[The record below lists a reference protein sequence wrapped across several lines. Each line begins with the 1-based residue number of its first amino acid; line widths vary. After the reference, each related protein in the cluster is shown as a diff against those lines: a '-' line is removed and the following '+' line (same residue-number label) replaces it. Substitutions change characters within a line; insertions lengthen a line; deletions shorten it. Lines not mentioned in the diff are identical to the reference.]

1 MVKEGH
7 LLFVFACSLFWREGR
22 AAPGGP
28 ELAEEVRADCRW
40 SMTGENDL
48 GRKTEDSVI
57 VRHLFW
63 SFSVSHSWEKWCS
76 RRGRSSLDTASPWG
90 EVIPQGTCD
99 LLLAGTLLQ
108 TRLPCIF
115 PHKYFFGFN
124 LLDLDMWRPV
134 FYWKHCSILDIYPPV
149 ILKNR
154 FNVPSI

>member
-1 MVKEGH
+1 MNFYFLLTFKTFGLIFLLCFPSWAVRERH
-7 LLFVFACSLFWREGR
+7 LLFVFACSLSWREGR

-28 ELAEEVRADCRW
+28 ELAQEVRGDCRW
-40 SMTGENDL
+40 RMTGENDL

-63 SFSVSHSWEKWCS
+63 TFSVSHSWEKWCS
-76 RRGRSSLDTASPWG
+76 RRGWSSLYTASPWG

-99 LLLAGTLLQ
+99 LLLAGILLQ

-115 PHKYFFGFN
+115 PHKYFFGSN

-134 FYWKHCSILDIYPPV
+134 FY
-149 ILKNR
+149 
-154 FNVPSI
+154 